1 MLNKSDF
8 TGDLITSVWN
18 GDLKGDYDIPAAA
31 ASVDGIWVWEDVTS
45 LFISTDYWKEYDA
58 NGVETYGDENE
69 RVEYL
74 ATGFWF
80 DSAVCTVI

>member
-58 NGVETYGDENE
+58 NGEETYG
-69 RVEYL
+69 R
-74 ATGFWF
+74 
-80 DSAVCTVI
+80 